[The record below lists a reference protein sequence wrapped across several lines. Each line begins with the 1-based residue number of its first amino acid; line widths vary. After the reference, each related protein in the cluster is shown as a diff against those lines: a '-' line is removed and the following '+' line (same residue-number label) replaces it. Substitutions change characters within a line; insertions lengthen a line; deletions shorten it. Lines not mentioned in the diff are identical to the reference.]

1 MKRIPE
7 FLLALSW
14 FAAGVSIAAD
24 PPRQPAP
31 EPAVTLPVVTLPER
45 LSAEPRE
52 WVIVSFKVS
61 SSAGTP
67 KFYLPDQGLSR
78 VGLETLFGD
87 EAASKAKGIV
97 VRADQPGTYRV
108 VGYCGSTSGAVS
120 DPAVCVIT
128 IGQPSPVPPTPSPT
142 PPGPTPGPIPPTD
155 PLFLSLATAFNQ
167 ETLPDRARVP
177 ALASLYRTAATT
189 TVYDAGIATNTALW
203 TEMRKAAELLL
214 KGPAEGAGAVLPKI
228 RRAIAD
234 DLNARMNRTP
244 NTALS
249 KTDRDQWAQEFGLIA
264 SRLEALK

>member
-1 MKRIPE
+1 MRRLAPFALCL
-7 FLLALSW
+7 FLVPA
-14 FAAGVSIAAD
+14 FAAD

-31 EPAVTLPVVTLPER
+31 EPAATPPVVTLPDR

-67 KFYLPDQGLSR
+67 KFYLPDPGLSR

-128 IGQPSPVPPTPSPT
+128 IGQPSPGPPAPGPGPT

-177 ALASLYRTAATT
+177 ALANLYRKAATA
-189 TVYDAGIATNTALW
+189 TVYDEGLTTNTALW

-234 DLNARMNRTP
+234 DLNAKMNRTP
-244 NTALS
+244 NTVLS
-249 KTDRDQWAQEFGLIA
+249 KADRDQWAQEFNLIA